1 MIDPTIQGVIYL
13 LLGGLGSWLL
23 WRFYGKKL
31 IIDAILK
38 HGEKMFWNSVKHVV
52 DDPASDE
59 GKAMGKLT
67 GVAMAY
73 GINGFMEMLSTKEG
87 REQLKPVMDTMLEM
101 VRQGIY
107 GTWGHILEDLRK
119 GGGEGIKLPDGMTIP
134 PIAQGLMSKIMP
146 GININDL
153 AQLIPMIQQFTGA
166 ASSQGANSSLP
177 RSSGSNPV
185 RHSSFN
191 MEVR

>member
-1 MIDPTIQGVIYL
+1 MIDPTVQGVIYL
-13 LLGGLGSWLL
+13 LLGGLGSYLL
-23 WRFYGKKL
+23 WRFYGKRL

-59 GKAMGKLT
+59 GKAMGRLT

-73 GINGFMEMLSTKEG
+73 GINGFVEMISTKEG

-119 GGGEGIKLPDGMTIP
+119 GGGAGTALPGGFTIP
-134 PIAQGLMSKIMP
+134 PVAQGLMNKMFPGLDISQLMQLMP
-146 GININDL
+146 ML
-153 AQLIPMIQQFTGA
+153 QQFTGA
-166 ASSQGANSSLP
+166 TNASQGASSLP
-177 RSSGSNPV
+177 SGSHPV
-185 RHSSFN
+185 HHSSFN